1 MPNPIAAIGTAIQAV
16 PPTTPDAG
24 AQDNSARRDAERAAD
39 YRLVIEEGP
48 RRGSFVYKTI
58 NRTTG
63 ELIRQYPRE
72 ALVKM
77 TNDVSYA
84 VGTVADTRV

>member
-1 MPNPIAAIGTAIQAV
+1 MPNTVAALGAAVQAV
-16 PPTTPDAG
+16 PAQTTGLSLADKR
-24 AQDNSARRDAERAAD
+24 QQQVEHAED

-58 NRTTG
+58 DRTTG

-77 TNDVSYA
+77 TQDASYKS
-84 VGTVADTRV
+84 GTVANTKA

>member
-1 MPNPIAAIGTAIQAV
+1 MPNTVVAIGGAV
-16 PPTTPDAG
+16 PAPLAVPTSN
-24 AQDNSARRDAERAAD
+24 QDTSVKNEAERAAD

-63 ELIRQYPRE
+63 ELIRQFPRE
-72 ALVKM
+72 ALVKL
-77 TNDVSYA
+77 TEDTRYQA
-84 VGTVADTRV
+84 GTVANTKA

>member
-1 MPNPIAAIGTAIQAV
+1 MPNPIAAIGPAIQAV
-16 PPTTPDAG
+16 PSVSPDTS
-24 AQDNSARRDAERAAD
+24 AQDNNARSHAERATD
-39 YRLVIEEGP
+39 SRLVIEEGP
-48 RRGSFVYKTI
+48 HRGSFVYKTI

>member
-1 MPNPIAAIGTAIQAV
+1 MPHKIAALGTAVQAV
-16 PPTTPDAG
+16 PAPSTGLP
-24 AQDNSARRDAERAAD
+24 AQDRSQQQADHDRD

-77 TNDVSYA
+77 TQDAAYTS
-84 VGTVADTRV
+84 GTVADTKA

>member
-1 MPNPIAAIGTAIQAV
+1 MSNPIAAIGTAIQAV
-16 PPTTPDAG
+16 PPTHSDNG
-24 AQDNSARRDAERAAD
+24 AQDNNARRDAERVAD

-77 TNDVSYA
+77 TKDISYA
-84 VGTVADTRV
+84 AGTVADTKA